1 MLETRKS
8 TIERYEQV
16 RQKCLGK
23 LSFEL
28 ISEIDQNIKE
38 NDYKNKKTCKL
49 VDEKVKQSNYVVAVT
64 GVCLTSFIATKML
77 TDNAFLETL
86 TLCGVLGC
94 LAGNVYVLSSIMA
107 LKKDLNRSLQDTEE
121 NLIKLEVADEF
132 LQYEKEYLNNFEYL
146 QDFSCRD
153 YVLQRANGKPKEQF
167 IENEKVC

>member
-1 MLETRKS
+1 METRKS
-8 TIERYEQV
+8 TIKRYEQV

-23 LSFEL
+23 LSCEL
-28 ISEIDQNIKE
+28 ISEIDQYIIQNY
-38 NDYKNKKTCKL
+38 YKNKKTCKI

-64 GVCLTSFIATKML
+64 GVCLTSFCATRL
-77 TDNAFLETL
+77 FTDNAFLETL